1 MLESSSCKRGKDI
14 ECTLNETEERR
25 SLIADTENVKS
36 DFSTE
41 RKFKYAFCN
50 NIVLKCSQFY

>member
-14 ECTLNETEERR
+14 ECTLNEAEERI
-25 SLIADTENVKS
+25 SLIADTGNVKS

-41 RKFKYAFCN
+41 RKY
-50 NIVLKCSQFY
+50 